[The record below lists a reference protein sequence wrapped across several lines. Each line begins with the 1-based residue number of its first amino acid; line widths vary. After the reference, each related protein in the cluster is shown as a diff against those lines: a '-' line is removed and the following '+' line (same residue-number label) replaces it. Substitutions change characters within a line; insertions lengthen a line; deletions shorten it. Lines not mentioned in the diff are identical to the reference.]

1 MPTELPPEQVRP
13 PAADP
18 RSWLFWA
25 GLPIIAAQGLWVR
38 QRARRSE
45 EAPGPRQGLIGAA
58 GSGPPLRLVAVGDSI
73 IAGVGLASTSDALPA
88 QLAQA
93 LASRLSRP
101 VHWRAEGC
109 NGARANQT
117 LSQLQRQPELVSGC
131 DLLLVS
137 AGVNDV
143 TGLRRRSAFS
153 TDLLQLL
160 SLLQQHAPGARAV
173 LAAAPPLEAFPLLP
187 SPLRQL
193 LGLRARQLDQLIAES
208 ARKPSAAKALGS
220 RRFHFRPNPRP
231 SLPTAFI
238 PMRQAACSGPIRSPI
253 NCSSAGRGW
262 LPSRSRD
269 LYSRPS
275 YRHSQVPQKVCSTRS
290 PGAGGCM

>member
-1 MPTELPPEQVRP
+1 M
-13 PAADP
+13 
-18 RSWLFWA
+18 
-25 GLPIIAAQGLWVR
+25 
-38 QRARRSE
+38 
-45 EAPGPRQGLIGAA
+45 
-58 GSGPPLRLVAVGDSI
+58 AVGDSI
-73 IAGVGLASTSDALPA
+73 IDGVGLASTSDALPA

-208 ARKPSAAKALGS
+208 ARQVDFALHAQIPFPPEPKAFAADGFHPNAPSCVLWANQIADQLLKRWPRLAAE
-220 RRFHFRPNPRP
+220 
-231 SLPTAFI
+231 
-238 PMRQAACSGPIRSPI
+238 
-253 NCSSAGRGW
+253 
-262 LPSRSRD
+262 
-269 LYSRPS
+269 
-275 YRHSQVPQKVCSTRS
+275 QV
-290 PGAGGCM
+290 A